1 MYVYGVLDPR
11 VRPLIFLIRAW
22 AKEFGITKFYPKDTF
37 TNFHLSY
44 MALCFLLRCKEP
56 VLPTLEEMH
65 PQRSGDSPFL
75 FDMNRITFKTTNT
88 DSILELFKEFLE
100 YYATFDMKNNL
111 ITVRTRDA
119 CPRDEPTPLHL
130 ENVFDP
136 PNPWGINVGTN
147 ECKTMQIMIR
157 ETLAEL
163 DQYKTSRVDDER
175 WGLLELL
182 TQVE

>member
-1 MYVYGVLDPR
+1 MYGVLDPR

-22 AKEFGITKFYPKDTF
+22 AREFGITKFYPKDTF

-44 MALCFLLRCKEP
+44 MALHFLIRCQVP
-56 VLPTLEEMH
+56 VLPTLQEMH
-65 PQRSGDSPFL
+65 PHRSDDSPFL
-75 FDMNRITFKTTNT
+75 FDISRIAFRTANT
-88 DSILELFKEFLE
+88 DSILALFKQFLE
-100 YYATFDMKNNL
+100 YYATFDMKSNL
-111 ITVRTRDA
+111 VTVRTRDP
-119 CPRDEPTPLHL
+119 CPRNEPIPVHL

-136 PNPWGINVGTN
+136 PSPWGINVGTD
-147 ECKTMQIMIR
+147 EWKTLQIMIR

-163 DQYKTSRVDDER
+163 ALCRTSRADDER